1 MTPPLFP
8 TLVNLAAGALLL
20 TAVLIVWR
28 RQLRAAVILLALQ
41 GAALAV
47 LPLAEGI
54 GRGDAELIVVG
65 VAILL
70 IRALVL
76 PTVLARLIPTGSAGR
91 RESAQLTGT
100 SGSLLI
106 VGALIIIALVVTR
119 PIVQLQPGVGSNAVP
134 ASFALVLIAVF
145 VMASRRQAVSQ
156 AIGFLMMDNGITA
169 TALLLTGGVPLVVEL
184 GASLDV
190 LLVVLVLGLLATRM
204 RYAFGSTDLGHLQE
218 LRD

>member
-1 MTPPLFP
+1 MTPLLFP
-8 TLVNLAAGALLL
+8 TVVNLAAGALLL

-28 RQLRAAVILLALQ
+28 RQVRASVILLGCQ
-41 GAALAV
+41 GAALAA
-47 LPLAEGI
+47 LPLTDGI

-65 VAILL
+65 VAVLL
-70 IRALVL
+70 LRALVL
-76 PTVLARLIPTGSAGR
+76 PAVLARLIVDDSASR
-91 RESAQLTGT
+91 RESGQVLGT
-100 SGSLLI
+100 SASLLI
-106 VGALIIIALVVTR
+106 VGALMIIALVVTR

-134 ASFALVLIAVF
+134 AAFALVLIAVF

-169 TALLLTGGVPLVVEL
+169 TAMLLTGGVPLVVEL

-204 RYAFGSTDLGHLQE
+204 QHAFGSTDLGRLRE